1 MKLTNGFQ
9 KFPAVFN
16 IKDLPVGDFQNGDLL
31 QGKLTSLICL
41 NMIILLVITFS
52 ALCDNWLSEQ

>member
-16 IKDLPVGDFQNGDLL
+16 LKELPVGDFQNDDLL
-31 QGKLTSLICL
+31 QGKMANLVHLK
-41 NMIILLVITFS
+41 MIIIFKMTICVL
-52 ALCDNWLSEQ
+52 